1 MGFIEKCCIDN
12 PGLLGVINLLSGM
25 LILSLINSICTQYSV
40 VVVEGVETIVVD
52 PVEVGVET
60 IVVVDT

>member
-1 MGFIEKCCIDN
+1 MS
-12 PGLLGVINLLSGM
+12 L
-25 LILSLINSICTQYSV
+25 LSLINSICTQYSV
-40 VVVEGVETIVVD
+40 VDVEGVETIVVVEGVETIVVD

>member
-1 MGFIEKCCIDN
+1 M
-12 PGLLGVINLLSGM
+12 S
-25 LILSLINSICTQYSV
+25 ILSLINSICTQYSV
-40 VVVEGVETIVVD
+40 VDVEGVETIVVVEGVEAIVVVEGVETIVVD